1 MKNRFSI
8 IIMLFLCFL
17 SFETIYAQ
25 ATCIKLKNGT
35 QLSYPTNCIRKLY
48 FSGNQLVLDLINPS
62 PIVVVIDSI
71 QTIHFNQTLIV
82 HSATHSDAV
91 KIDAPKQLLTLLM
104 PKNEKKISIIRSF
117 LTTI

>member
-8 IIMLFLCFL
+8 LILLFLCFL

-25 ATCIKLKNGT
+25 TTCIKLKNGT

-71 QTIHFNQTLIV
+71 QKIHFNQTQIV
-82 HSATHSDAV
+82 HSATNSDAV
-91 KIDAPKQLLTLLM
+91 KIDAPKQLLTLFTT
-104 PKNEKKISIIRSF
+104 KNEKNISIIRT
-117 LTTI
+117 LLATI